1 MTTLNLT
8 DDYRLNTPAPKLQ
21 SFLNESEHTFT
32 DISSEVERI
41 YNFGSKGFVKIVAPV
56 YLSVSDSGG
65 HRIFSQ
71 DGKSHYIPSGWLQ
84 LTWTAKVDHPNFVK

>member
-1 MTTLNLT
+1 MSDLNLT
-8 DDYRLNTPAPKLQ
+8 EDYRLSTPKLQ
-21 SFLNESEHTFT
+21 PFINESGYVFT

-41 YNFGSKGFVKIVAPV
+41 YNFGSKGFVKITAPLH
-56 YLSVSDSGG
+56 LSVSDSGG

-84 LTWTAKVDHPNFVK
+84 LTWTTKRDHPNFVK

>member
-1 MTTLNLT
+1 MSELNLT
-8 DDYRLNTPAPKLQ
+8 EDYRLNTPVNPPK
-21 SFLNESEHTFT
+21 FINESGLSFT
-32 DISSEVERI
+32 DISSEAERV
-41 YNFGSKGFVKIVAPV
+41 YNFGSKGFVKITAPL

-84 LTWTAKVDHPNFVK
+84 LTWTAKPGHPDFVK